1 MVRHDIEAD
10 DLEKFEANT
19 PEDPAPRAVEP
30 HAVTEATVAAVAIQT
45 SLTTAPSSGKRQSFR
60 NIARQL
66 DEKELCHPGTVKLI
80 VENLE
85 HADAEWDDLRTFVER
100 FHDADKTSA
109 VLQEKLKTEKAVE
122 IAFGVGVGIGCSMI
136 SIGICVWEKG
146 YLGVLL
152 SIFGAICVCLSTA
165 ISTACRLPSSRPA
178 RATCSC
184 PTRCG
189 RTASSAGPAWR
200 RICRYTRGCHTRNT
214 CSTRVGRCR
223 RKCSE
228 RSRASSTPIWR
239 SEVMDVVFAFLLIRE
254 LSDGNRY

>member
-19 PEDPAPRAVEP
+19 PEDPAPRAVDP
-30 HAVTEATVAAVAIQT
+30 HAVIEATVAAVAIQT

-85 HADAEWDDLRTFVER
+85 HADAECDDLRTFVER

-122 IAFGVGVGIGCSMI
+122 IAFGAGVGIGCSMI
-136 SIGICVWEKG
+136 SIGICVWEKRIPWRTAL
-146 YLGVLL
+146 YIRCNLRL
-152 SIFGAICVCLSTA
+152 SIYGDFHGLPPAILT
-165 ISTACRLPSSRPA
+165 TG
-178 RATCSC
+178 
-184 PTRCG
+184 TR
-189 RTASSAGPAWR
+189 
-200 RICRYTRGCHTRNT
+200 
-214 CSTRVGRCR
+214 
-223 RKCSE
+223 
-228 RSRASSTPIWR
+228 
-239 SEVMDVVFAFLLIRE
+239 DLF
-254 LSDGNRY
+254 LSDTVRTHRKLRRAGVEADLQIYEGLSHSQYLFDPSGTVPKEVFGEITRFFDAHLAK